1 MLIASNLRQSVARA
15 RKPHLCAV
23 CQKVG
28 GVVLVPEPEIRAGSL
43 YRQVEERAGAKWV
56 LRWRVCATCWDEL
69 ALVGLLRR

>member
-1 MLIASNLRQSVARA
+1 
-15 RKPHLCAV
+15 
-23 CQKVG
+23 VG
-28 GVVLVPEPEIRAGSL
+28 GDVLVPEPEIRAGSL